1 MAHRLWMMIYYIS
14 HKIPITMTS
23 IFSNCL
29 KFRMSRVGWV
39 DKVDAELRAELTAI
53 GQVRFSDM

>member
-1 MAHRLWMMIYYIS
+1 MI
-14 HKIPITMTS
+14 KITRILLNS
-23 IFSNCL
+23 SNFS

-53 GQVRFSDM
+53 GQVRFSDMGKLQTLQ

>member
-1 MAHRLWMMIYYIS
+1 MT
-14 HKIPITMTS
+14 KITT
-23 IFSNCL
+23 IFLNCS

-53 GQVRFSDM
+53 GQVRVSDMVYDT